1 VTDRVAC
8 PVLSGARGRHSEGV
22 CRLSNIGEELRS
34 AREAQGRTIQEAS
47 AATRIRPSYLEA
59 LEAERFDELGGNVYA
74 KGFIRSY
81 ASYLGLDPTPLLDAY
96 RSQERPEAPVFERLP
111 RALTGGLG
119 VERRRRGRSSWL
131 LVGIVCVSI
140 VLVASLWSLLK
151 PPRST
156 QTPLSATPPATA
168 PPTTLGEPTTT
179 TQPKPKDITLVLHY
193 VGASWTKVAADG
205 KVSFQGIGVAAD
217 RRTFKAKHTID
228 VTLGA
233 PGQVQVQV
241 NGQSIVP
248 QNTGQIWHRSFTVG
262 QSVTNSAEGATGGS
276 SGGSSSVTSP
286 TPSNV
291 G

>member
-1 VTDRVAC
+1 MPA
-8 PVLSGARGRHSEGV
+8 
-22 CRLSNIGEELRS
+22 LSNIGEELRS

-59 LEAERFDELGGNVYA
+59 LETERFDELGGNVYA

-81 ASYLGLDPTPLLDAY
+81 ANYLGLDPGPLVDAF
-96 RSQERPEAPVFERLP
+96 RSQQQPEASVFERVP

-151 PPRST
+151 PPRTT
-156 QTPLSATPPATA
+156 QTSLSATPPATA
-168 PPTTLGEPTTT
+168 PTTTLVEPTTT
-179 TQPKPKDITLVLHY
+179 TKPKPQGVTLVLQY
-193 VGASWTKVAADG
+193 IGTSWTRVDVDG
-205 KVSFQGIGVAAD
+205 KTLFRGLGNSPD
-217 RRTFKAKHTID
+217 RRTFRAKRTID
-228 VTLGA
+228 LTLGA
-233 PGQVQVQV
+233 PGQVQLKV

-248 QNTGQIWHRSFTVG
+248 PNNGQIWHHSFTADTG
-262 QSVTNSAEGATGGS
+262 NQNATNSAAGASGGS
-276 SGGSSSVTSP
+276 SGSSSNPSTGVTSS
-286 TPSNV
+286 TRSSV